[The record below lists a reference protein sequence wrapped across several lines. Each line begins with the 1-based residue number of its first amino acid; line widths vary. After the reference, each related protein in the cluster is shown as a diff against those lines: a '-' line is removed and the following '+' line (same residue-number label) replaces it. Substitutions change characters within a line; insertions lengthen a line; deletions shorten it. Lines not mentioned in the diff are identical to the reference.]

1 MSSNLAFKQHFHV
14 QPIPEEKIVYLLSE
28 ARKSALQGDL
38 YLQLADILDGTRS
51 IEQIIS
57 LLQRHYS
64 RHDIQRAVFRLQEKG
79 FLTEKDTE
87 VPESVAAFWDVQDLD
102 LQGVFQ
108 VLNSSSYC
116 LHNLSSADPSSL
128 LDMLQASGLQQD
140 QTKYHLALV
149 VVDDYLQTELASINA
164 EFLHSNTPWLLVKP
178 HGINLW
184 LGPLFLPHQT
194 GCWECLKPRIQDG
207 REVET
212 VLQKNLQMDSPFFL
226 ARASLPSTS
235 ATAFSLFA
243 TQVLQAIVHQEA
255 SPLAGRIMTLNTVS
269 LCSEFHPLCKR
280 PQCPVC
286 GNHQA
291 LAGPPEP
298 VVFQNNTKKFT
309 EDGGHRI
316 CSPAQTL
323 AKYKHLLSPVTGVV
337 NELLPL
343 FTAGDGLVH
352 IYGGFH
358 RIAHTAMPYAHLKH
372 CLRNKSTG
380 KGKTE
385 VQARASAFCEA
396 VERYCAHSADEAYT
410 VHLSRNQLQDAAVDI
425 ENCMLFSVNQYAT
438 REQWNEK
445 YGMHMFVPERLDHD
459 MQIDW
464 CPVWSVHAERLKYLP
479 ASYCYLKVVKPGEPM
494 YFVPESNGLAAGNS
508 KEEAVLQGFLELVER
523 DSVAIWWYN
532 SLQMPEVDLESFG
545 IPYFQALKDYYA
557 GLGREFWVL
566 DVTNDFDIPT
576 FVAVSRQIGSGREM
590 IIYGCGTHLE
600 PGIGIS
606 RALTEMNQFLYLQ
619 EQGRISNHAVLE
631 REHYMRDY
639 WFNQASIEQLPFLW
653 PNARSAVKSCADY
666 KQQFNSDLLDD
677 LRFCFD
683 KAEEL
688 GLEVLVYDMT
698 RPDIGLNVVRV
709 VMPGARHWRPR
720 YAPGRLFDVPV
731 KMGWQQAALKENE
744 LNPLFIWI

>member
-1 MSSNLAFKQHFHV
+1 MSSKPAFKYHFQV
-14 QPIPEEKIVYLLSE
+14 QPMPDEGVVYLLSE
-28 ARKSALQGDL
+28 GRKSVLQGKL
-38 YLQLADILDGTRS
+38 YVQLAYILDGTKS
-51 IEQIIS
+51 IEQIAK
-57 LLQRHYS
+57 LLQEQYS
-64 RHDIQRAVFRLQEKG
+64 SLEIEQALARLRQKG

-87 VPESVAAFWDVQDLD
+87 VPESVAAFWNIQDLD
-102 LQGVFQ
+102 LQEVFHI
-108 VLNSSSYC
+108 LDSSSYC
-116 LHNLSSADPSSL
+116 LHNLSSADPSLL

-164 EFLHSNTPWLLVKP
+164 DFLHSNTPWLLIKP
-178 HGINLW
+178 LGINLW
-184 LGPLFLPHQT
+184 LGPLFLPHKT
-194 GCWECLKPRIQDG
+194 GCWECLKPRIQDN

-212 VLQKNLQMDSPFFL
+212 VLQKNLQTDSPFLL
-226 ARASLPSTS
+226 ARSALPSTS

-255 SPLAGRIMTLNTVS
+255 SPLAGRIMTLNMVS
-269 LCSEFHPLCKR
+269 LCSEFHPLSKR

-286 GNHQA
+286 GNPRE

-298 VVFQNNTKKFT
+298 VFFQNNTKKFT

-337 NELLPL
+337 SELQSL

-358 RIAHTAMPYAHLKH
+358 RIAQTAMSYSHLKH

-385 VQARASAFCEA
+385 IQAKASAFCEA
-396 VERYCAHSADEAYT
+396 VERYCAHNADEAYT
-410 VHLSRNQLQDAAVDI
+410 VRLSRNQLQDAAVDI
-425 ENCMLFSVNQYAT
+425 EDCMLFSADQYT
-438 REQWNEK
+438 NREQWNAE
-445 YGMHMFVPERLDHD
+445 YGAHMFVPERLDPEL
-459 MQIDW
+459 QIDW
-464 CPVWSVHAERLKYLP
+464 CPVWSITLEKLKYLP
-479 ASYCYLKVVKPGEPM
+479 ASYCYLKFLKPGEPM
-494 YFVPESNGLAAGNS
+494 YFIPESNGLAAGNS
-508 KEEAVLQGFLELVER
+508 KEEAVLQAFLELVER
-523 DSVAIWWYN
+523 DAVSIWWYN
-532 SLQMPEVDLESFG
+532 CLQMPAVDLDSFD
-545 IPYFQALKDYYA
+545 IPYFQALKDCYA
-557 GLGREFWVL
+557 DQGREFWVL

-576 FVAVSRQIGSGREM
+576 FVAVSRQTESSREM
-590 IIYGCGTHLE
+590 IIYGCGTHLD

-631 REHYMRDY
+631 REHSMQDY
-639 WFNQASIEQLPFLW
+639 WFNQANIASNPFLQ
-653 PNARSAVKSCADY
+653 PNAKLAPKSRSDY
-666 KQQFNSDLLDD
+666 KYHFSSELLDD
-677 LRFCFD
+677 LQFCFT
-683 KAEEL
+683 KAREL

-709 VMPGARHWRPR
+709 VMPGARHFRPR

-731 KMGWQQAALKENE
+731 ERGWHQTPLSEKE